1 MAVKTVTLAED
12 AYEALAALKGDGESF
27 SQVVR
32 RLTGSQILL
41 SAYAGAWI
49 GADPKKLAG
58 IREFLRESKRL
69 GNRKLYRLARTGADI
84 GQP

>member
-12 AYEALAALKGDGESF
+12 AYEALAALKGEGESF

-49 GADPKKLAG
+49 GADPKKLAE
-58 IREFLRESKRL
+58 IREFLRESNRL
-69 GNRKLYRLARTGADI
+69 GNRKMDRLARAGAGI
-84 GQP
+84 GKP

>member
-12 AYEALAALKGDGESF
+12 AYEALAALKRDGESF

-41 SAYAGAWI
+41 SAYAGAWL
-49 GADPKKLAG
+49 GADPKKLAA
-58 IREFLRESKRL
+58 IREYLREARLL
-69 GNRKLYRLARTGADI
+69 GNRKLYRLARAGAGI